1 MHNILPYRKPHPV
14 CLMKY
19 NEPLRFL
26 PTFYT
31 TFTAITRCFT
41 LAQVRTAFGF
51 STPILPFFFL
61 VCYFLPFA
69 FEIYYSFLM
78 RCFKPRG
85 ECTLAECID
94 SILSV
99 CSKISYMLAMF
110 RHIACLQI
118 KKTDISSSLCIKL
131 TSQG

>member
-1 MHNILPYRKPHPV
+1 MTILPSNLHPV
-14 CLMKY
+14 HLMKY
-19 NEPLRFL
+19 NEPLKFL

-31 TFTAITRCFT
+31 TFTAMTRCFT

-85 ECTLAECID
+85 ECTLAEYID

-99 CSKISYMLAMF
+99 RSKISYIWRFGTLPVYRSKRRIF
-110 RHIACLQI
+110 RPPFVLN
-118 KKTDISSSLCIKL
+118 
-131 TSQG
+131 